1 MFPLA
6 SLLDAWI
13 RAIMRN
19 TLGYS
24 ASIASVARRMD
35 GTRAS
40 TMINVVIALFSTA
53 HCNPTNS
60 ASHPIISAPRAGPPI
75 VTHTL

>member
-35 GTRAS
+35 GMRAS
-40 TMINVVIALFSTA
+40 TMVNVVIALFSTA

-60 ASHPIISAPRAGPPI
+60 ASLPIISALRAGPPI
-75 VTHTL
+75 VIHTL